1 MEMNYDGCHIIFE
14 FLIEQV
20 PTVEEEESPSTPE
33 GSAGS
38 RQWPLG
44 IRTVIEATLQH
55 SSMAPYPFKSCMM
68 GPLLSSVL
76 LDDVGLLS
84 SQRLHS
90 PSTLFLPGT
99 LTQ

>member
-1 MEMNYDGCHIIFE
+1 MNYDCCYIAFV

-20 PTVEEEESPSTPE
+20 PTVEEGESPSTPE

-38 RQWPLG
+38 GQCPLG
-44 IRTVIEATLQH
+44 ILQH
-55 SSMAPYPFKSCMM
+55 SSMAPRLFTSCMM
-68 GPLLSSVL
+68 GPLLSSIL

-84 SQRLHS
+84 FQSLHS
-90 PSTLFLPGT
+90 LSTLLLPGT

>member
-1 MEMNYDGCHIIFE
+1 MEMKYDGCHITFV

-20 PTVEEEESPSTPE
+20 PTVEEDESPSTPE

-38 RQWPLG
+38 GQRPLG

-55 SSMAPYPFKSCMM
+55 SSMAPCLFKSCIM
-68 GPLLSSVL
+68 GPLLSSIL

-84 SQRLHS
+84 SQGLHS